1 METYDMTLGAFF
13 TPATC
18 SADSVE
24 SRFRQGD
31 MGALEEI
38 IRLHQHGIYQLGL
51 RLFCNRDAAADFAQ
65 DVFIKAFE
73 KCRKYDSRKPLRPW
87 LFTVAANLG
96 RDRLRRK
103 KELPLL
109 SEEIPVA
116 ESSDKPDTSLIKR
129 ELQKKVWMVL
139 EQISPIYREVLALRF
154 SGDLSTKEIA
164 GALGIGL
171 SAVKVRLHRGMK
183 AFEEAFKA
191 QGGERY
197 VV

>member
-1 METYDMTLGAFF
+1 MEQYSMTLSTFF
-13 TPATC
+13 KPVTTRT
-18 SADSVE
+18 DSLE

-38 IRLHQHGIYQLGL
+38 IRTHQQGIYQLGL
-51 RLFCNRDAAADFAQ
+51 RLFCNRDTAADFAQ

-73 KCRKYDSRKPLRPW
+73 QCRKYNSEKPFTPW
-87 LFTVAANLG
+87 LYTVATNLG

-103 KELPLL
+103 KECPLMNEEAL
-109 SEEIPVA
+109 SDRTA
-116 ESSDKPDTSLIKR
+116 DKADTRVIKG
-129 ELQKKVWMVL
+129 ELQRKVWSILAGM
-139 EQISPIYREVLALRF
+139 SPTYREVLALRF
-154 SGDLSTKEIA
+154 SRDLSTKEIA
-164 GALGIGL
+164 EALGIGL